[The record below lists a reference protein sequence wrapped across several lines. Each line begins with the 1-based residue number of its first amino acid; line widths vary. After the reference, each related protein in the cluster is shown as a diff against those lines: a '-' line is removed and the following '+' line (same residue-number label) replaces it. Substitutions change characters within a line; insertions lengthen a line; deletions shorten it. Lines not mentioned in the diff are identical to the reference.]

1 MHIQKRNLLVG
12 TAVLVVG
19 LLACNSNDNKYRYVP
34 GRDRL
39 PSFSASKP
47 LPDRLPRVSGSIQP
61 PPAASSAPAPRK
73 SAPRP
78 QIQDHMVTIG
88 SFSIDRYEATLIRI
102 EDGAEV
108 LHPYYQRPEG
118 DGFIAVSRP
127 GVFPQG
133 YISQVE
139 SAQACEN
146 AGKRLCTR
154 REWVQAC
161 KGKRNFLFSFSTDP
175 DAAGC
180 NLGGPHNLGQFFGN
194 DNKKWTYNDFNDP
207 RLNQRPGFL
216 GKTGSHPVCHS
227 DFGVHDM
234 LGNLQEWVSD
244 RSGSGLGTFVGAFYS
259 NPPTVEDAHASGTGC
274 EYKIAGHGPK
284 YHDYSTGFRCCKDV
298 N

>member
-1 MHIQKRNLLVG
+1 MHSQRTNRLVG
-12 TAVLVVG
+12 TTVLVVG
-19 LLACNSNDNKYRYVP
+19 LLACNDKDSQYRYVP

-47 LPDRLPRVSGSIQP
+47 LPDRLPRVRGSAQST
-61 PPAASSAPAPRK
+61 AASSAPAPRK
-73 SAPRP
+73 PAPKP
-78 QIQDHMVTIG
+78 KIQDEMVSIG
-88 SFSIDRYEATLIRI
+88 TFSIDKYEAILVRI
-102 EDGAEV
+102 ENGREV
-108 LHPYYQRPEG
+108 VHPYYHRPEG
-118 DGFIAVSRP
+118 DDLIAISRP
-127 GVFPQG
+127 GTFPQG

-154 REWVQAC
+154 KEWVKVC

-180 NLGGPHNLGQFFGN
+180 NLGGAHNLAQFFGN

-216 GKTGSHPVCHS
+216 GKTGSHTACFS
-227 DFGVHDM
+227 DYQVYDM

-244 RSGSGLGTFVGAFYS
+244 RSSTGLGTFAGAFYS
-259 NPPTVEDAHASGTGC
+259 NPPTVEAAKAAGKGC
-274 EYKIAGHGPK
+274 EYHIAAHGPR
-284 YHDYSTGFRCCKDV
+284 YHDYSTGFRCCKDE
-298 N
+298 